1 MRLCNA
7 AVKVMSKPGQL
18 LGLNKRLPCGARVT
32 VWVRM
37 IWYNLEGSVNYGL
50 RNRKCH
56 IRNGR
61 SPLKGGQIYVER
73 IPFSWK
79 YSYSMLSKQE
89 EAAIK
94 NRIIRL
100 YFYI

>member
-1 MRLCNA
+1 MR
-7 AVKVMSKPGQL
+7 KPGQL
-18 LGLNKRLPCGARVT
+18 LGLNKRLPVELRVT

-37 IWYNLEGSVNYGL
+37 ICYNLEGSVNYGL

-56 IRNGR
+56 VRHGK
-61 SPLKGGQIYVER
+61 SPLKGGKIYVER

-94 NRIIRL
+94 NAIIRL